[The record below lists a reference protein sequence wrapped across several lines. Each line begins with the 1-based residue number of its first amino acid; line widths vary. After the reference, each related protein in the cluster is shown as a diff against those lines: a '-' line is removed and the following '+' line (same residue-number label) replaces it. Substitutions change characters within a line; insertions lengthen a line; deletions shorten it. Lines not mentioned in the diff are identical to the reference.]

1 MNPPMQLKKALPLF
15 LVTLTCF
22 GSIPGAQAVS
32 PAPGGHYPNANT
44 ALGKDALFSL
54 TTGRENTA
62 IGFDALY
69 YNLTGSTNTAV
80 GWAALSNNRD
90 GNFNTAIGG
99 AALSANTNGT
109 SNTAIG
115 DNAMGDNDT
124 GNNNTSAGESALK
137 TNQNGSNN
145 TAIGVQALYNNEF
158 SNNTATGSF
167 ALFANHFGSN
177 NTANGGYAL
186 YFNNAS
192 NNTATGQN
200 ALKNNTSGSNN
211 IGIGYNAGQNLTTG
225 PNNIDIGNVGEAEEA
240 NTIRIGTQ
248 GTQTKTFIA
257 GISGAAI
264 GGMEVRVNQNGR
276 LGTVPSSKRF
286 KEAIKPM
293 DKTSDVLLALRPVTF
308 HYKTEIDPEGIP
320 QFGLVAEEV
329 EKVNPDL
336 VLRDKEGKPYSVRY
350 DAVNAMLLN
359 EFLKEHKKVD
369 QQESKIEKQGATI
382 ARQQKQ
388 IEALTAGLQ
397 KVSTQLEM
405 SKPSPQTALNNQLK
419 K

>member
-1 MNPPMQLKKALPLF
+1 MNPSIQLKKAILLF
-15 LVTLTCF
+15 VVTLTCF
-22 GSIPGAQAVS
+22 GSVPGGQAVS
-32 PAPGGHYPNANT
+32 PPPGGHYPNANT

-54 TTGRENTA
+54 TTGGENTA

-115 DNAMGDNDT
+115 DNAMGENDT

-158 SNNTATGSF
+158 SNNTAIGSF

-192 NNTATGQN
+192 NNTAMGQN

-211 IGIGYNAGQNLTTG
+211 IGIGYNAGQNLTAG
-225 PNNIDIGNVGEAEEA
+225 ANNIDIGNVGEAEEA
-240 NTIRIGTQ
+240 NTIRIGAQ
-248 GTQTKTFIA
+248 ETQTKTFIA

-276 LGTVPSSKRF
+276 LGAVPSSKRF

-293 DKTSDVLLALRPVTF
+293 DKASEVRLALRPVTF
-308 HYKTEIDPEGIP
+308 RYKQDIDPARTA
-320 QFGLVAEEV
+320 QYGLVAEEL

-336 VLRDKEGKPYSVRY
+336 VDRDRNGDVYSVRY
-350 DAVNAMLLN
+350 EAVNAMLLN
-359 EFLKEHKKVD
+359 EFLKEHRKMEQLKKEFEAKLAE
-369 QQESKIEKQGATI
+369 QQ
-382 ARQQKQ
+382 RQ
-388 IEALTAGLQ
+388 IEALTSGLQ
-397 KVSTQLEM
+397 KVNAQLEA
-405 SKPSPQTALNNQLK
+405 SKLTRQVVLK
-419 K
+419 DR